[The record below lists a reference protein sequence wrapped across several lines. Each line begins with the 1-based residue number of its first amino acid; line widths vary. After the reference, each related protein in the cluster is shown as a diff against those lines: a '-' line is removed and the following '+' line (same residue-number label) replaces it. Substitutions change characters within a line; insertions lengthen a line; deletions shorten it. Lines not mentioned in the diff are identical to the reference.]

1 MSWRLYAL
9 CAMLFIILGGASV
22 VIAQDYRYA
31 MFDIGTLGG
40 DETFATS
47 LNDSGQVTGSSK
59 VTESIRHPFIWEE
72 GVLRDIDPSAPCCS
86 NDAFGI
92 NNLGEVVGR
101 RVGVD
106 SSAVIWLPDGNRI
119 ELGTLGGRFTYPKD
133 INDSRQVVGGSNYK
147 PIGYLNPFLWED
159 GQMINLGTFGGEK
172 GEASAINNRGQVV
185 GTAWPPDGETKPF
198 LWDSG
203 QLIQL
208 PILGGENGWAF
219 DLNEDELIVGWAT
232 LRYSWEGRAVKWINR
247 EIFDIHDATV
257 AEWSSASAV
266 NNHGVII
273 GNMTPRGTQQSA
285 AFIII
290 DDRMVD
296 LNTLAPPR
304 RQRQIER
311 AADINDAGVIVGDL
325 RGDPVR
331 GYVLAPVT
339 PTMALEAPFPGLAGR
354 RNTLRVID
362 VTPGATVHFVY
373 GTYGGGTIIPGCS
386 IQTNALQIERP
397 TLIGT
402 AIADQSGV
410 ASITRTVP
418 PIARG
423 QTILFQA
430 VVQNEC
436 AISQLVVHRFE

>member
-1 MSWRLYAL
+1 
-9 CAMLFIILGGASV
+9 
-22 VIAQDYRYA
+22 
-31 MFDIGTLGG
+31 MFEIGTLGG
-40 DETFATS
+40 GKSGASGTNEHGHVAGWAKNASGYLHAIRWIEGS
-47 LNDSGQVTGSSK
+47 LEDLDPLCNQCDSDALGLNT
-59 VTESIRHPFIWEE
+59 E
-72 GVLRDIDPSAPCCS
+72 GVSVGNLNFRAALWMADGEHID
-86 NDAFGI
+86 
-92 NNLGEVVGR
+92 
-101 RVGVD
+101 
-106 SSAVIWLPDGNRI
+106 
-119 ELGTLGGRFTYPKD
+119 LGTLGGRFSFAHD

-147 PIGYLNPFLWED
+147 EIGYLNPFLWED

-172 GEASAINNRGQVV
+172 GEASAINNAGQVV

-247 EIFDIHDATV
+247 AIIEIHDAAV
-257 AEWSSASAV
+257 ADWSSAHAV
-266 NNHGVII
+266 NNHGVIV

-304 RQRQIER
+304 RQRQIAR
-311 AADINDAGVIVGDL
+311 AWDINDAGVIVGDT

-339 PTMALEAPFPGLAGR
+339 PTMALDAPFPGLAGR
-354 RNTLRVID
+354 RNTLRVTD

-373 GTYGGGTIIPGCS
+373 GVYGGGTIIPGCS
-386 IQTNALQIERP
+386 IQTNALQLANP

-402 AIADQSGV
+402 AIADANGV
-410 ASITRTVP
+410 ASVTRTVP

-436 AISQLVVHRFE
+436 AISQLVVHTFD